1 MEANH
6 TTKTCT
12 AINLQPVRLETAS
25 TVTEAL
31 SLSTTDT
38 SLKPASDTESLPYW
52 LVNVPRE
59 KWPSSCPEYLKGQS
73 EKNIEILST
82 PDEKYQWIGWEKV
95 KELVRQ

>member
-1 MEANH
+1 MKTNH

-12 AINLQPVRLETAS
+12 AINLQPVRLETA
-25 TVTEAL
+25 AL

-38 SLKPASDTESLPYW
+38 SLGTASDAESLPYW

-82 PDEKYQWIGWEKV
+82 PDEKYQWIGWERV